1 MSEREHREAL
11 REQAAQAQAAADQ
24 AARAAALAEL
34 PCKPE
39 QLLALFDRLDA
50 VLDDG
55 CHHDWRESQAW
66 AHAQG
71 VDWQRMQ
78 AWMQARSA
86 DSTDDVGDSGEVDC
100 DCAVWIYVR
109 PSWTDVL
116 VRAAGLPQA
125 QVTLFPELDEVF
137 HDPTPLMA
145 CLFLPLISVDLPSLG
160 LGAGCVHA
168 VSVYES
174 GTPEHEWLPPELD
187 YDRVQFDWDGTRYR
201 FRGDLSQLE
210 RLHPLLD
217 WHAEAQALY
226 QSYALDAE
234 AFRGMLACQTGP
246 WQSLQDT
253 FQHHAKQAYTQGLWR
268 EADKLERIKSRY
280 LIHLIGYWLARDACR
295 ATGRLIP
302 GGAYLMKGHSPHER
316 APHGH
321 LLRSFQ
327 ATDEG
332 QGWQKIGSLV
342 GHNFVDN
349 SEDCIQLHLSREGGQ
364 VLQRFEWS

>member
-1 MSEREHREAL
+1 MSPDERAHRTAL
-11 REQAAQAQAAADQ
+11 TEQAAQARAAADQ

-50 VLDDG
+50 VLGVEDG
-55 CHHDWRESQAW
+55 GCYHDWRECQAW
-66 AHAQG
+66 AKAQG
-71 VDWQRMQ
+71 VDWPHLQ
-78 AWMQARSA
+78 AWLQARSA

-125 QVTLFPELDEVF
+125 QVKLFPDLDEVF
-137 HDPTPLMA
+137 HEPTPLMA
-145 CLFLPLISVDLPSLG
+145 CLFLPLLSVDLASLG
-160 LGAGCVHA
+160 LGAGRVHA
-168 VSVYES
+168 LSIWDS
-174 GTPEHEWLPPELD
+174 GIPELEWLAPDLD
-187 YDRVQFDWDGTRYR
+187 YDQALFDWDGERYR

-210 RLHPLLD
+210 RLQALPD
-217 WHAEAQALY
+217 WHAEAQAFY
-226 QSYALDAE
+226 QSHALDAE
-234 AFRGMLACQTGP
+234 AFRGMLAQGAGP
-246 WQSLQDT
+246 WQDLQAWAQQRAGERLS
-253 FQHHAKQAYTQGLWR
+253 FMQHCVNF
-268 EADKLERIKSRY
+268 
-280 LIHLIGYWLARDACR
+280 WLARDAYR

-302 GGAYLMKGHSPHER
+302 ASAYLKGLSSHAR

-327 ATDEG
+327 ATDED
-332 QGWQKIGSLV
+332 QGWQKIASLV

-349 SEDCIQLHLSREGGQ
+349 GEDCIQLYLSRERDQ
-364 VLQRFEWS
+364 VLQRFAWS